1 VVHPSGKF
9 LYVTDV
15 PPASNGN
22 VLAYSID
29 GTTGAL
35 APLTGSPFAVGP
47 QPLAVSIEPQGKFAY
62 VSLIG
67 GPTIAGLT
75 INSTSGALTQMAAS
89 PFPAQ
94 NPLGV
99 GIDFSG
105 KFLYVSN
112 PNLNSVGAY
121 TIDGTTGALTAIG
134 SPTAAGT
141 GPIGI
146 AVSPAH

>member
-1 VVHPSGKF
+1 
-9 LYVTDV
+9 
-15 PPASNGN
+15 
-22 VLAYSID
+22 
-29 GTTGAL
+29 
-35 APLTGSPFAVGP
+35 
-47 QPLAVSIEPQGKFAY
+47 
-62 VSLIG
+62 
-67 GPTIAGLT
+67 
-75 INSTSGALTQMAAS
+75 LTQMAAS